1 MGEAEVSGVCFR
13 FKDDLSLV
21 VHEKK
26 LLSLAEYAHLCC
38 AVHGV
43 ANFKLAKTVPPCTLI
58 SYSLALICESSSFAF
73 CMP

>member
-38 AVHGV
+38 TVHGV
-43 ANFKLAKTVPPCTLI
+43 ANFELASHQLVQKQYPP
-58 SYSLALICESSSFAF
+58 A
-73 CMP
+73 P